1 MLKSKVKDTA
11 VIMNA
16 AKLTRAMDTLKYNHD
31 SNQIDSLSFVKL
43 VSLNLI
49 SAKRKKK
56 NSKRTKSL
64 IDSIKQK
71 YSRKVKH
78 VLGRFKH

>member
-11 VIMNA
+11 AIMNA
-16 AKLTRAMDTLKYNHD
+16 AKLTRAMDTLKNDHN
-31 SNQIDSLSFVKL
+31 SNQIDSLTFVKL

-56 NSKRTKSL
+56 KSKRSKSL

-71 YSRKVKH
+71 YSKKVNH
-78 VLGRFKH
+78 ILGRFKH